1 MSYVYTSASSAT
13 NVNRIFRFIF
23 AAITSILPP
32 EFAIFGGIFLFYK
45 DFTENE
51 SLVDEVSYRV
61 EDLHKKEL

>member
-1 MSYVYTSASSAT
+1 MKTGILPVFS
-13 NVNRIFRFIF
+13 NDNLRLFKNIQN
-23 AAITSILPP
+23 SILPP

-61 EDLHKKEL
+61 DDLHRKEL